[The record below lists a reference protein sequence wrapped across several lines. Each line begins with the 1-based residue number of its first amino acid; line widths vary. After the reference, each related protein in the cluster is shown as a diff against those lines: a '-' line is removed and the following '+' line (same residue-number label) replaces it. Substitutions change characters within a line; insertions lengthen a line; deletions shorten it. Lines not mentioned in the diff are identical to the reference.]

1 MGYVVITL
9 FARQGGYD
17 LLADPLG
24 WLLVLLGVSRLPDPI
39 ARGTLLYVGSL
50 ALLVSIPLWLPSVL
64 EAIAEEDKSIAWAA
78 DLPALAFAALLFRQ
92 LGQAAQ
98 GAGEAT
104 PATVLNGLVTL
115 TVVVAVLP
123 VLVFGAGWDSL
134 ADLAGASGQLLN
146 LAAIAVLFTY
156 AGRLWAGAPA
166 LPDPTAPR
174 TQKEK

>member
-9 FARQGGYD
+9 FARQNGYD

-78 DLPALAFAALLFRQ
+78 DLPALTFAALLFRQ

-134 ADLAGASGQLLN
+134 ADLAGGSGQLLN

-156 AGRLWAGAPA
+156 AGRDWAGAPT
-166 LPDPTAPR
+166 LPDPGAPHP
-174 TQKEK
+174 QK